1 MQIRSEAKKLRDKLR
16 HAIAFSQTSP
26 ARTPTTI
33 CQQSRGR
40 GGVRNIAC
48 DTITLYIVNCNF
60 AAIAASAFEAF
71 THTRAHPHAHIH
83 ARTHAYDR
91 TFSAK
96 AKRAKRIDIHI
107 YIYISLRSRA
117 HPPPSPPHPSPPRS
131 RSRPRSR
138 SWFESEPVSP
148 LSSRVVHRRIGDGGG
163 EVWGHGRGE

>member
-16 HAIAFSQTSP
+16 HAKAFSQTSP

-117 HPPPSPPHPSPPRS
+117 HPPPLLPSPPRS

-138 SWFESEPVSP
+138 SWFESEPVSL

>member
-16 HAIAFSQTSP
+16 HAKAFSQTSP

-71 THTRAHPHAHIH
+71 THTRAHPHA
-83 ARTHAYDR
+83 RTHAYDR

-107 YIYISLRSRA
+107 YIYIYLYA
-117 HPPPSPPHPSPPRS
+117 LGPIHPPPLPTPRHHDLG
-131 RSRPRSR
+131 RDHDRDRGLKANPCRPCR
-138 SWFESEPVSP
+138 PVSFT
-148 LSSRVVHRRIGDGGG
+148 GG
-163 EVWGHGRGE
+163 